1 VAPAEAAI
9 AVVGSLN
16 LDLVVR
22 VSRLPA
28 RGETVSGDDVFRNP
42 GGKGANQ
49 AVAAAR
55 LGRGVAMVGCVGGDE
70 AGRELLAS
78 LEADAVDRSRVR
90 VVDGVPTGTAFI
102 TVSEDGENQIVI
114 SPGANARLTPDDVA
128 TAGTALAAAAVT
140 LLQLEVPLEAV
151 AAAARTAGG
160 TVVLN
165 PAPVRA
171 LPSALLGEVDVL
183 VPNRVEL
190 AQLAAGRVPAT
201 VDEAAELA
209 GRLPARAVVVT
220 LGADGALVVDHGRA
234 RHVPAVPVRPVDT
247 TAAGDAF
254 CGGLADTL
262 AAGATLE
269 DAARRA
275 VRVAAAACLR
285 QGAQASLPTP
295 ADLRA
300 LPGPAGP

>member
-1 VAPAEAAI
+1 MTPTEAAI

-22 VSRLPA
+22 VPRLPGP
-28 RGETVSGDDVFRNP
+28 GETVSGDDVFRNP

-55 LGRGVAMVGCVGGDE
+55 LGRRVAMVGCVGDDE

-78 LEADAVDRSRVR
+78 LEADGVDRSRVR
-90 VVDGVPTGTAFI
+90 VVDDVPTGTAFI
-102 TVSEDGENQIVI
+102 TVGEDGENQIVV

-128 TAGTALAAAAVT
+128 AAGTALAAAAVT
-140 LLQLEVPLEAV
+140 LLQLEVPLETV

-160 TVVLN
+160 KVVLN

-190 AQLAAGRVPAT
+190 AQLTAGRVPGT
-201 VDEAAELA
+201 VEEAAELA

-220 LGADGALVVDHGRA
+220 LGADGALVV
-234 RHVPAVPVRPVDT
+234 
-247 TAAGDAF
+247 AA
-254 CGGLADTL
+254 L
-262 AAGATLE
+262 
-269 DAARRA
+269 RA
-275 VRVAAAACLR
+275 VRVAAAACLH
-285 QGAQASLPTP
+285 QGAQGSLPTP

-300 LPGPAGP
+300 LPR